1 MSFLRV
7 TNIQDLNG
15 NNTVAITSA
24 SSGNLIVKN
33 ELIGEGNGSFTGI
46 VTASSF
52 AGVGTDKSVTIEISG
67 SNLIFS
73 VAGIGS
79 TSLTLS

>member
-7 TNIQDLNG
+7 TNIQDING
-15 NNTVAITSA
+15 TNTVAITST

-33 ELIGEGNGSFTGI
+33 ELIGEGNGSFVGI
-46 VTASSF
+46 VTAASF
-52 AGVGTDKSVTIEISG
+52 AGVGTDKSVAIAISG
-67 SNLIFS
+67 STLTFT
-73 VAGIGS
+73 VAGVGS